1 MVRPAPGLTI
11 EQQPQHVLK
20 VMVLWGEARGED
32 AFTKLCIL
40 WVIKNR
46 MTKRKTTWREEIL
59 RPKQFSCFN
68 HDDPNLPKL
77 LIGYRLE
84 PEAWI
89 ACETVC
95 DLVTSTLDPT
105 RGADHYYSLSLQPP
119 PSWGRGNPSWQDRTT
134 SGGMAFGVCP

>member
-20 VMVLWGEARGED
+20 VMALWGEARGED

-40 WVIKNR
+40 WVIRNR

-59 RPKQFSCFN
+59 RPFAFSCFN
-68 HDDPNLPKL
+68 HDDPNVSKL
-77 LIGYRLE
+77 LLGYLLE
-84 PEAWI
+84 PGPWA

-95 DLVTSTLDPT
+95 DLISCTMDPT
-105 RGADHYYSLSLQPP
+105 RGADHYYALSMNPP
-119 PSWGRGNPSWQDRTT
+119 PKWGRGHPEWQERITT
-134 SGGMAFGVCP
+134 GDMVFGVCP